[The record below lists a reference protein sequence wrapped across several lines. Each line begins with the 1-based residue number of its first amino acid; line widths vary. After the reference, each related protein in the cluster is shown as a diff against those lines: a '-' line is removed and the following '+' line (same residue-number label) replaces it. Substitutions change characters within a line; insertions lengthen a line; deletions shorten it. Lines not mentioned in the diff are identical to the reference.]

1 MPNLALLFLV
11 RSQRLWHYLFH
22 ATIRGESARS
32 EEMGRNAQRLYRAGE
47 ALTDYLDRNF
57 GWCPMTANG
66 TLPNFARNTKPL
78 QAGCQRFMQAGEL
91 QAGQVIGFVLEQG
104 IGRQQTLS
112 NNAANVP
119 GVGG

>member
-57 GWCPMTANG
+57 
-66 TLPNFARNTKPL
+66 ARNTKPL